1 MRKYLL
7 IGLLCIVSLLVI
19 GCGGAAPDEETEE
32 SPTAAPVA
40 TEAPVAEATEAP
52 EATEE
57 AQQEAMEEEEEAEE
71 QQAQTEQ
78 KQEEEQQAEG
88 ETSAAGQEY
97 SPELLAIAD
106 ELANGPG
113 AIFVGDL
120 NMLVGPAPTMEEG
133 DADGN
138 VPIDAL
144 EKHRYVYES
153 DYYRSVIEKA
163 KYTNPTQLTYDG
175 EPITIQNACV
185 NRAIVFCKIVDT
197 FLIDR
202 LMERTNGKLI
212 IESTSFPELGVAGP
226 DTLNL
231 VRDGTLD
238 MVNVLGPYV
247 AGDLP
252 QLEIQYLFGLYTE
265 RSQQFDATVQM
276 LPDIEQLLIDD
287 TGGYPINVNWHNG
300 DDIFLF
306 TKEPLYMPEDVL
318 GMKTRAFG
326 TSISDWI
333 RGMGGEPQFLAFAEV
348 YTALERGILEAGVT
362 GGDAGHS
369 QRWYE
374 VISYINGPLTSWPS
388 SHNVVN
394 KEIWE
399 EIPTDLQEIW
409 KEESAKLELE
419 ALRLGS
425 IQNELGLQKNI
436 DAGLEYIEFGPE
448 MRAISDTAV
457 LTEVV
462 PNWVDR
468 VGGPDAPF
476 VEVFNEAIAPIVGI
490 TIQADGTIVKN

>member
-1 MRKYLL
+1 MRKLILMVILGVLSVLL
-7 IGLLCIVSLLVI
+7 LA
-19 GCGGAAPDEETEE
+19 CGEAATSE
-32 SPTAAPVA
+32 PTATTAPVEA
-40 TEAPVAEATEAP
+40 PTEAPVPTVAPTEADEP
-52 EATEE
+52 EV
-57 AQQEAMEEEEEAEE
+57 ME
-71 QQAQTEQ
+71 
-78 KQEEEQQAEG
+78 
-88 ETSAAGQEY
+88 SEY
-97 SPELLAIAD
+97 SPELLAIAV

-120 NMLVGPAPTMEEG
+120 EQLVGPAPTEEEG

-138 VPIDAL
+138 VPLDAL
-144 EKHRYVYES
+144 EKHLYVYES
-153 DYYRSVIEKA
+153 DYYKSVMERA
-163 KYTNPTQLTYDG
+163 KFTDPTELVYDG
-175 EPITIQNACV
+175 EPIVIQNACV

-197 FLIDR
+197 FLLDR
-202 LMERTNGKLI
+202 LEARTNGKLV

-265 RSQQFDATVQM
+265 RSQQFDSTADM
-276 LPDIEQLLIDD
+276 LADIEALLIED

-306 TKEPLYMPEDVL
+306 TKEPLHMPEDVK

-333 RGMGGEPQFLAFAEV
+333 AGMGGEPQFVAFAEV

-399 EIPTDLQEIW
+399 AIPTDLQEIW
-409 KEESAKLELE
+409 KEEAAKMELE
-419 ALRLGS
+419 ALRLGA

-448 MRAISDTAV
+448 MRALSDTAV

-462 PNWVDR
+462 PNWIDR

-476 VEVFNEAIAPIVGI
+476 VEVFNRAISPIVGI
-490 TIQADGTIVKN
+490 TIEADGTITKE

>member
-1 MRKYLL
+1 M
-7 IGLLCIVSLLVI
+7 
-19 GCGGAAPDEETEE
+19 APGPY
-32 SPTAAPVA
+32 SWA
-40 TEAPVAEATEAP
+40 
-52 EATEE
+52 
-57 AQQEAMEEEEEAEE
+57 
-71 QQAQTEQ
+71 
-78 KQEEEQQAEG
+78 
-88 ETSAAGQEY
+88 TSACWSDRPQR
-97 SPELLAIAD
+97 P
-106 ELANGPG
+106 
-113 AIFVGDL
+113 
-120 NMLVGPAPTMEEG
+120 EEG

-138 VPIDAL
+138 VPLDAL
-144 EKHRYVYES
+144 EKHLYVYES
-153 DYYRSVIEKA
+153 DYYRNLLDRA
-163 KYTNPTQLTYDG
+163 KYTDPTPLEYDG
-175 EPITIQNACV
+175 EPIVIQNACV

-197 FLIDR
+197 FLVDR
-202 LMERTNGKLI
+202 LEERTNGKLL

-276 LPDIEQLLIDD
+276 LADIEQLLIDD

-306 TKEPLYMPEDVL
+306 TKEPLHMPEDVK

-333 RGMGGEPQFLAFAEV
+333 AGMGGEPQFLAFAEV

-399 EIPTDLQEIW
+399 SIPTDLQEIW
-409 KEESAKLELE
+409 KEESVKLELE
-419 ALRLGS
+419 ALRLGA

-448 MRAISDTAV
+448 MRAISDDAV
-457 LTEVV
+457 INNVV

-476 VEVFNEAIAPIVGI
+476 VGVFNEAIAPIVGI
-490 TIQADGTIVKN
+490 TIEADGTIIKQ

>member
-7 IGLLCIVSLLVI
+7 IGLLLIVSLLVI
-19 GCGGAAPDEETEE
+19 GCGGAAQDEVVEE

-40 TEAPVAEATEAP
+40 TEAPATEAPAAEATEAP
-52 EATEE
+52 AVQATE
-57 AQQEAMEEEEEAEE
+57 AP
-71 QQAQTEQ
+71 
-78 KQEEEQQAEG
+78 EEEQKAQTQQEQQ
-88 ETSAAGQEY
+88 EENKPEESADQMEQEF
-97 SPELLAIAD
+97 SPEVLAIAAD
-106 ELANGPG
+106 LANGPG
-113 AIFVGDL
+113 AIYVGDL
-120 NMLVGPAPTMEEG
+120 NDLVGPAPTPDEG

-138 VPIDAL
+138 VPLDAL
-144 EKHRYVYES
+144 EKHLYVYQS
-153 DYYRSVIEKA
+153 DYYRGLIERA
-163 KYTNPTQLTYDG
+163 KYTDPTQLTYDG
-175 EPITIQNACV
+175 EPIVVQNACV

-197 FLIDR
+197 FLIPR
-202 LMERTNGKLI
+202 LTERTNGKLI

-265 RSQQFDATVQM
+265 RSQQFDATVLM
-276 LPDIEQLLIDD
+276 LEDIEELLIKD

-306 TKEPLYMPEDVL
+306 TKEPLHMPVDVQ

-399 EIPTDLQEIW
+399 SIPTDLQDIW
-409 KEESAKLELE
+409 KEESVKLELE

-448 MRAISDTAV
+448 MRAVSDEAV
-457 LTEVV
+457 LNSVV

-476 VEVFNEAIAPIVGI
+476 VEVFNNAIAPVVGI
-490 TIQADGTIVKN
+490 TIESDGTIIKN

>member
-1 MRKYLL
+1 MRKYLFMM
-7 IGLLCIVSLLVI
+7 LLSIVGVLALA
-19 GCGGAAPDEETEE
+19 CGEAATSVPPTQA
-32 SPTAAPVA
+32 PTAVPPTNTAVPA
-40 TEAPVAEATEAP
+40 QTTEAPA
-52 EATEE
+52 
-57 AQQEAMEEEEEAEE
+57 
-71 QQAQTEQ
+71 
-78 KQEEEQQAEG
+78 QAEG
-88 ETSAAGQEY
+88 DYSA
-97 SPELLAIAD
+97 ELLAIAA
-106 ELANGPG
+106 ERANGPG

-120 NMLVGPAPTMEEG
+120 SMLVGPAPTPEEG

-138 VPIDAL
+138 VPLDAL
-144 EKHRYVYES
+144 EKHLYVYES
-153 DYYRSVIEKA
+153 DYYRNLLERA
-163 KYTNPTQLTYDG
+163 KFTDPTPLEYDG
-175 EPITIQNACV
+175 EPIVIQNACV

-197 FLIDR
+197 FLVDR
-202 LMERTNGKLI
+202 LTERTNGKLI

-226 DTLNL
+226 DTLEQ
-231 VRDGTLD
+231 VRQDTLD

-265 RSQQFDATVQM
+265 RSQQFEATVEM

-306 TKEPLYMPEDVL
+306 TKEPLHMPEDVV

-333 RGMGGEPQFLAFAEV
+333 AGMGGDPQFLAFAEV

-394 KEIWE
+394 KTVWAR
-399 EIPTDLQEIW
+399 IPTDLQEIW
-409 KEESAKLELE
+409 KEESVKMELE

-448 MRAISDTAV
+448 MRALSDNAV
-457 LTEVV
+457 ITEVV

-468 VGGPDAPF
+468 VGGPDAEF
-476 VEVFNEAIAPIVGI
+476 VGVFNEYIAPIVGI
-490 TIQADGTIVKN
+490 TVEADGTITSSR

>member
-1 MRKYLL
+1 MRKFLL
-7 IGLLCIVSLLVI
+7 MGLLGIVAMFILA
-19 GCGGAAPDEETEE
+19 CGSAATAVP
-32 SPTAAPVA
+32 PTATTAPTQPPTAVPPTNTPVPA
-40 TEAPVAEATEAP
+40 QASESTEAPAA
-52 EATEE
+52 
-57 AQQEAMEEEEEAEE
+57 
-71 QQAQTEQ
+71 
-78 KQEEEQQAEG
+78 AEG
-88 ETSAAGQEY
+88 DY
-97 SPELLAIAD
+97 SPGLLAIAA
-106 ELANGPG
+106 ERANGPG
-113 AIFVGDL
+113 AIYVGDL
-120 NMLVGPAPTMEEG
+120 NDLVGPAPTMEEG

-138 VPIDAL
+138 VPLDAL
-144 EKHRYVYES
+144 EKHLYVYDS
-153 DYYRSVIEKA
+153 DYYRSVIDRA
-163 KYTNPTQLTYDG
+163 KFTNPTALTYDG
-175 EPITIQNACV
+175 EPIVIQNACV

-197 FLIDR
+197 FMVPR
-202 LMERTNGKLI
+202 LTERTNGKLI

-226 DTLNL
+226 DTLEL

-265 RSQQFDATVQM
+265 RSQQYEATVTM

-306 TKEPLYMPEDVL
+306 TKKPLNMPEDVQ

-333 RGMGGEPQFLAFAEV
+333 GGMGGDPQFLAFAEV

-394 KEIWE
+394 KEVWE
-399 EIPTDLQEIW
+399 AIPTDLQEIW
-409 KEESAKLELE
+409 KEEAAKMELE

-448 MRAISDTAV
+448 MRALSDNAV
-457 LTEVV
+457 ITEVV

-468 VGGPDAPF
+468 VGGPDAHF
-476 VEVFNEAIAPIVGI
+476 VEVFNQNIAPVVGI
-490 TIQADGTIVKN
+490 TVEADGTITSSK

>member
-7 IGLLCIVSLLVI
+7 VALLCIVSLVVI
-19 GCGGAAPDEETEE
+19 GCGTAEETEQE
-32 SPTAAPVA
+32 AEA
-40 TEAPVAEATEAP
+40 TTPAQVATEAP
-52 EATEE
+52 EAEAEATAVPTEE
-57 AQQEAMEEEEEAEE
+57 AAQEATEQEDEPEQQQTQQQEQEEEAATEE
-71 QQAQTEQ
+71 ADTME
-78 KQEEEQQAEG
+78 
-88 ETSAAGQEY
+88 SEY
-97 SPELLAIAD
+97 SPELLAIAA
-106 ELANGPG
+106 ERANGPG

-120 NMLVGPAPTMEEG
+120 SQLVGPAPTPEEG

-138 VPIDAL
+138 VPLDAL

-153 DYYRSVIEKA
+153 DYYRNLIERA
-163 KYTNPTQLTYDG
+163 NFTNPTQLAYDG
-175 EPITIQNACV
+175 DPIVIQNACV

-197 FLIDR
+197 FLLER
-202 LMERTNGKLI
+202 LEERTNGRLI

-252 QLEIQYLFGLYTE
+252 QLEIQYLFGLYTD
-265 RSQQFDATVQM
+265 RSQQFDATASM
-276 LPDIEQLLIDD
+276 LADIEELLIED

-306 TKEPLYMPEDVL
+306 TKEPLNMPADVV

-399 EIPTDLQEIW
+399 GIPTDLQEIW
-409 KEESAKLELE
+409 KEESVKLELE

-448 MRAISDTAV
+448 MRALSDDAV
-457 LTEVV
+457 LNEVV

-476 VEVFNEAIAPIVGI
+476 VAVFNDAIAPIVGI
-490 TIQADGTIVKN
+490 TIEADGTIIKN

>member
-1 MRKYLL
+1 MRKLILMVILGVLSVLL
-7 IGLLCIVSLLVI
+7 LA
-19 GCGGAAPDEETEE
+19 CGEAATSE
-32 SPTAAPVA
+32 PTATTAPVEA
-40 TEAPVAEATEAP
+40 PTEAPAPTVAPTEADEP
-52 EATEE
+52 EV
-57 AQQEAMEEEEEAEE
+57 ME
-71 QQAQTEQ
+71 
-78 KQEEEQQAEG
+78 
-88 ETSAAGQEY
+88 SEY
-97 SPELLAIAD
+97 SPELLAIAA

-120 NMLVGPAPTMEEG
+120 EQLVGPAPTEEEG

-138 VPIDAL
+138 VPLDAL
-144 EKHRYVYES
+144 EKHLYVYES
-153 DYYRSVIEKA
+153 DYYKSVMERA
-163 KYTNPTQLTYDG
+163 KFTDPTELVYDG
-175 EPITIQNACV
+175 EPIVIQNACV

-197 FLIDR
+197 FLLDR
-202 LMERTNGKLI
+202 LEARTNGKLV

-265 RSQQFDATVQM
+265 RSQQFDSTADM
-276 LPDIEQLLIDD
+276 LADIEALLIED

-306 TKEPLYMPEDVL
+306 TKEPLHMPEDVK

-333 RGMGGEPQFLAFAEV
+333 AGMGGEPQFVAFAEV

-399 EIPTDLQEIW
+399 AIPTDLQEIW
-409 KEESAKLELE
+409 KEEAAKMELE
-419 ALRLGS
+419 ALRLGA

-448 MRAISDTAV
+448 MRALSDTAV

-462 PNWVDR
+462 PNWIDR

-476 VEVFNEAIAPIVGI
+476 VEVFNRAISPIVGI
-490 TIQADGTIVKN
+490 TIEADGTITKE

>member
-1 MRKYLL
+1 MRKFLFMGLLGIVALL
-7 IGLLCIVSLLVI
+7 ILA
-19 GCGGAAPDEETEE
+19 CGEAATPVPATVAPTEP
-32 SPTAAPVA
+32 PTATTAPTQTMVA
-40 TEAPVAEATEAP
+40 TEAPSPMT
-52 EATEE
+52 
-57 AQQEAMEEEEEAEE
+57 
-71 QQAQTEQ
+71 
-78 KQEEEQQAEG
+78 G
-88 ETSAAGQEY
+88 DY
-97 SPELLAIAD
+97 SPELLAIAA
-106 ELANGPG
+106 ERTNGPG
-113 AIFVGDL
+113 AFFVGDI
-120 NMLVGPAPTMEEG
+120 NDLVGPAPTPEEG
-133 DADGN
+133 DAEGN
-138 VPIDAL
+138 VPLDAL
-144 EKHRYVYES
+144 EKHLYVYES
-153 DYYRSVIEKA
+153 DYYRSVIDRA
-163 KYTNPTQLTYDG
+163 RFTDPTPLTSQLD
-175 EPITIQNACV
+175 EPIVIQNACV

-197 FLIDR
+197 FMVPR
-202 LMERTNGKLI
+202 LTERTNGMLI

-226 DTLNL
+226 DTLGL

-265 RSQQFDATVQM
+265 RSQQFEATVKM
-276 LPDIEQLLIDD
+276 LPEIEQLLIDD

-306 TKEPLYMPEDVL
+306 TKEPLNVPEDVE

-333 RGMGGEPQFLAFAEV
+333 GGMGGDPQFLAFAEV

-374 VISYINGPLTSWPS
+374 VINYINGPLTSWPS
-388 SHNVVN
+388 SHNVIN
-394 KEIWE
+394 E
-399 EIPTDLQEIW
+399 EVWKSIPNDLQEIF
-409 KEESAKLELE
+409 KEEAAKMELE

-448 MRAISDTAV
+448 MRALSDNAV
-457 LTEVV
+457 MTEVL

-476 VEVFNEAIAPIVGI
+476 VGVFNEAIAPVVGI
-490 TIQADGTIVKN
+490 TIEADGTITRSQ

>member
-1 MRKYLL
+1 MRKFFLMVIL
-7 IGLLCIVSLLVI
+7 GMLGLLLLA
-19 GCGGAAPDEETEE
+19 CGEAATPD
-32 SPTAAPVA
+32 PTATTAPVA
-40 TEAPVAEATEAP
+40 APTEAPTVAPTVGP
-52 EATEE
+52 T
-57 AQQEAMEEEEEAEE
+57 EAMEEEATEEP
-71 QQAQTEQ
+71 QMM
-78 KQEEEQQAEG
+78 EG
-88 ETSAAGQEY
+88 DY
-97 SPELLAIAD
+97 SPELLAIAAD
-106 ELANGPG
+106 LANGPG

-120 NMLVGPAPTMEEG
+120 GMLVGPAPTPDEG

-138 VPIDAL
+138 VPLDAL
-144 EKHRYVYES
+144 EKHLYVYES
-153 DYYRSVIEKA
+153 DYYRNLLDRA
-163 KYTNPTQLTYDG
+163 RYTDPTPLEYDG
-175 EPITIQNACV
+175 EPIVIQNACV
-185 NRAIVFCKIVDT
+185 NRAIVFCKIVDS
-197 FLIDR
+197 FLVDR
-202 LMERTNGKLI
+202 LAERTNGKLI

-252 QLEIQYLFGLYTE
+252 QLEIQYLFGVYTE
-265 RSQQFDATVQM
+265 RSQQFDATVEM
-276 LPDIEQLLIDD
+276 LPDIEELLIAD

-306 TKEPLYMPEDVL
+306 TKEPLHMPEDVV

-333 RGMGGEPQFLAFAEV
+333 AGMGGEPQFLAFAEV

-399 EIPTDLQEIW
+399 AIPTDLQEIW
-409 KEESAKLELE
+409 KEESVKLELE

-448 MRAISDTAV
+448 MRALSDEAV
-457 LTEVV
+457 INNVV

-476 VEVFNEAIAPIVGI
+476 VEVFNDAIAPIVGI
-490 TIQADGTIVKN
+490 TIEADGTIIKE

>member
-1 MRKYLL
+1 M
-7 IGLLCIVSLLVI
+7 
-19 GCGGAAPDEETEE
+19 A
-32 SPTAAPVA
+32 SP
-40 TEAPVAEATEAP
+40 
-52 EATEE
+52 
-57 AQQEAMEEEEEAEE
+57 
-71 QQAQTEQ
+71 
-78 KQEEEQQAEG
+78 
-88 ETSAAGQEY
+88 
-97 SPELLAIAD
+97 
-106 ELANGPG
+106 
-113 AIFVGDL
+113 
-120 NMLVGPAPTMEEG
+120 
-133 DADGN
+133 
-138 VPIDAL
+138 
-144 EKHRYVYES
+144 
-153 DYYRSVIEKA
+153 SV
-163 KYTNPTQLTYDG
+163 
-175 EPITIQNACV
+175 IQNACV

-197 FLIDR
+197 FLVDR
-202 LMERTNGKLI
+202 LEERTNGKLI

-276 LPDIEQLLIDD
+276 LADIEQLLIDD

-306 TKEPLYMPEDVL
+306 TKEPLHMPEDVK

-333 RGMGGEPQFLAFAEV
+333 AGMGGEPQFLAFAEV

-399 EIPTDLQEIW
+399 SIPTDLQEIW
-409 KEESAKLELE
+409 KEESVKLELE
-419 ALRLGS
+419 ALRLGA

-448 MRAISDTAV
+448 MRAISDDAV
-457 LTEVV
+457 INNVV

-476 VEVFNEAIAPIVGI
+476 VGVFNEAIAPIVGI
-490 TIQADGTIVKN
+490 TIEADGTIIKE

>member
-1 MRKYLL
+1 MESKGEMRTYLAM
-7 IGLLCIVSLLVI
+7 SLLGIVALFI
-19 GCGGAAPDEETEE
+19 IACGGAATAVPPTNTPA
-32 SPTAAPVA
+32 PTAAPTAVPP
-40 TEAPVAEATEAP
+40 TEAPTATTALEATEAP
-52 EATEE
+52 E
-57 AQQEAMEEEEEAEE
+57 QME
-71 QQAQTEQ
+71 
-78 KQEEEQQAEG
+78 G
-88 ETSAAGQEY
+88 DY
-97 SPELLAIAD
+97 SPELLAIAA
-106 ELANGPG
+106 ERANGPG

-120 NMLVGPAPTMEEG
+120 NDLVGPAPTMEEG
-133 DADGN
+133 DSEGS
-138 VPIDAL
+138 VPLWAL
-144 EKHRYVYES
+144 EEHRYVYES
-153 DYYRSVIEKA
+153 DYYRSLIERA
-163 KYTNPTQLTYDG
+163 KFTNPTEMTYDG
-175 EPITIQNACV
+175 DPIIIQNACV

-197 FLIDR
+197 FLVPR
-202 LMERTNGKLI
+202 LTERTNGKLI

-226 DTLNL
+226 DTLEQ
-231 VRDGTLD
+231 VREETLD

-265 RSQQFDATVQM
+265 RSQQFDATVEM
-276 LPDIEQLLIDD
+276 LPAIEQLLIDD

-306 TKEPLYMPEDVL
+306 TKEPLNTPEDVV

-333 RGMGGEPQFLAFAEV
+333 AGMGGDPQFLAFAEV

-374 VISYINGPLTSWPS
+374 VINYINGPLTSWPS

-394 KEIWE
+394 KTVWAR
-399 EIPTDLQEIW
+399 IPTDLQEIW
-409 KEESAKLELE
+409 KEESVKMELE
-419 ALRLGS
+419 ALRLGA

-448 MRAISDTAV
+448 MRALSDNAV
-457 LTEVV
+457 ITEVV

-476 VEVFNEAIAPIVGI
+476 VGVFNRAIAPIVGI
-490 TIQADGTIVKN
+490 TIEADGTITSTK

>member
-1 MRKYLL
+1 MRKFLL
-7 IGLLCIVSLLVI
+7 MALLGIVGLFVLA
-19 GCGGAAPDEETEE
+19 CGEAATPVPPTATTAP
-32 SPTAAPVA
+32 PTAAPTEPPTAAPTQATA
-40 TEAPVAEATEAP
+40 TEAP
-52 EATEE
+52 
-57 AQQEAMEEEEEAEE
+57 AQME
-71 QQAQTEQ
+71 
-78 KQEEEQQAEG
+78 G
-88 ETSAAGQEY
+88 DY
-97 SPELLAIAD
+97 SPELLAVAA
-106 ELANGPG
+106 ERANGPG
-113 AIFVGDL
+113 AIYVGDL
-120 NMLVGPAPTMEEG
+120 NDLVGPAPTMEEG
-133 DADGN
+133 DAEGN
-138 VPIDAL
+138 VPLWAL
-144 EKHRYVYES
+144 EEHRYVYES
-153 DYYRSVIEKA
+153 DYYRSLIERA
-163 KYTNPTQLTYDG
+163 KFTNPTEMTYTGD
-175 EPITIQNACV
+175 PIVIQNACV

-197 FLIDR
+197 FLVPR
-202 LMERTNGKLI
+202 LTERTNGKLI

-226 DTLNL
+226 DTLEQ
-231 VRDGTLD
+231 VREDTLD

-265 RSQQFDATVQM
+265 RSQQFEATVEM

-306 TKEPLYMPEDVL
+306 TKEPLHMPADVE

-333 RGMGGEPQFLAFAEV
+333 AGMGGDPQFLAFAEV

-374 VISYINGPLTSWPS
+374 VINYINGPLTSWPS

-394 KEIWE
+394 KTVWAG
-399 EIPTDLQEIW
+399 IPTDLQEIW
-409 KEESAKLELE
+409 KEESVKLELE
-419 ALRLGS
+419 ALRLGA

-448 MRAISDTAV
+448 MRALSDDAV
-457 LTEVV
+457 ITEVV
-462 PNWVDR
+462 PNWVGR

-476 VEVFNEAIAPIVGI
+476 VGVFNRAIAPVVGI
-490 TIQADGTIVKN
+490 TIEADGTITSSK

>member
-1 MRKYLL
+1 MRTLSL
-7 IGLLCIVSLLVI
+7 MVLLVI
-19 GCGGAAPDEETEE
+19 VATFALACGEAATSAPPTATTAPIAAP
-32 SPTAAPVA
+32 
-40 TEAPVAEATEAP
+40 TEAPTVAPTQAPATGAP
-52 EATEE
+52 
-57 AQQEAMEEEEEAEE
+57 AQME
-71 QQAQTEQ
+71 
-78 KQEEEQQAEG
+78 G
-88 ETSAAGQEY
+88 DY
-97 SPELLAIAD
+97 SPELLAIAA
-106 ELANGPG
+106 ERANKSG
-113 AIFVGDL
+113 AIYVGDL
-120 NMLVGPAPTMEEG
+120 SMLVGPAPTPEEG

-138 VPIDAL
+138 VPLDAL
-144 EKHRYVYES
+144 EKHLYVYDS
-153 DYYRSVIEKA
+153 DYYQSVLERA
-163 KYTNPTQLTYDG
+163 KFTDPTPLTYDG
-175 EPITIQNACV
+175 EPFVIQNACV
-185 NRAIVFCKIVDT
+185 NRSIVFCKIVDT

-202 LMERTNGKLI
+202 LTERTNGKLV

-265 RSQQFDATVQM
+265 RSQQFDATATM

-306 TKEPLYMPEDVL
+306 TKEPLNLPEDVV

-333 RGMGGEPQFLAFAEV
+333 AGMGGEPQFVAFSEV

-374 VISYINGPLTSWPS
+374 VISYINGPLSSWPS

-394 KEIWE
+394 QEVWE
-399 EIPTDLQEIW
+399 SIPTDLQEIW
-409 KEESAKLELE
+409 KEESAKMELE

-436 DAGLEYIEFGPE
+436 DAGLTYIEFGPE
-448 MRAISDTAV
+448 MRALSDNAV
-457 LTEVV
+457 LTQVV

-476 VEVFNEAIAPIVGI
+476 VEVFNNAIAPVVGI
-490 TIQADGTIVKN
+490 TIEADGTLIKN

>member
-1 MRKYLL
+1 MRKFFFM
-7 IGLLCIVSLLVI
+7 GLLGIVAIFMLA
-19 GCGGAAPDEETEE
+19 CGEAATPVP
-32 SPTAAPVA
+32 PTATTAPTQPPTAVPPTNTPAAAA
-40 TEAPVAEATEAP
+40 TETP
-52 EATEE
+52 
-57 AQQEAMEEEEEAEE
+57 
-71 QQAQTEQ
+71 
-78 KQEEEQQAEG
+78 
-88 ETSAAGQEY
+88 GQMTGDY
-97 SPELLAIAD
+97 SPELLAIAA

-113 AIFVGDL
+113 AFFVGDL
-120 NMLVGPAPTMEEG
+120 DDLVGPAPTMEEG
-133 DADGN
+133 DAEGN
-138 VPIDAL
+138 VPLDAL
-144 EKHRYVYES
+144 EKHLYVYES
-153 DYYRSVIEKA
+153 DYYRSIIDRA
-163 KYTNPTQLTYDG
+163 KFTNPTELTYAG
-175 EPITIQNACV
+175 EPIVIQNACV

-197 FLIDR
+197 FMVPR
-202 LMERTNGKLI
+202 LTERTNGKLI

-226 DTLNL
+226 DTLEL

-265 RSQQFDATVQM
+265 RSQQYEATVTM

-306 TKEPLYMPEDVL
+306 TKEPLHMPEDVT

-333 RGMGGEPQFLAFAEV
+333 RGMGGDPQFLAFAEV

-399 EIPTDLQEIW
+399 AIPTDLQEIW
-409 KEESAKLELE
+409 KEEAAKLELE

-448 MRAISDTAV
+448 MRALSDNAV
-457 LTEVV
+457 ITEVV

-476 VEVFNEAIAPIVGI
+476 VDVFNQNIAPVVGI
-490 TIQADGTIVKN
+490 TVEADGTITSTK

>member
-1 MRKYLL
+1 MRTLSL
-7 IGLLCIVSLLVI
+7 MVLLVI
-19 GCGGAAPDEETEE
+19 VATFALACGEAATSAPPTATTAPIAAPTEA
-32 SPTAAPVA
+32 PTIAPTEAPA
-40 TEAPVAEATEAP
+40 TEAP
-52 EATEE
+52 
-57 AQQEAMEEEEEAEE
+57 AQME
-71 QQAQTEQ
+71 
-78 KQEEEQQAEG
+78 G
-88 ETSAAGQEY
+88 DY
-97 SPELLAIAD
+97 SPELLAIAA
-106 ELANGPG
+106 ERANKSG
-113 AIFVGDL
+113 AIYVGDL
-120 NMLVGPAPTMEEG
+120 SMLVGPAPTPEEG

-138 VPIDAL
+138 VPLDAL
-144 EKHRYVYES
+144 EKHLYVYDS
-153 DYYRSVIEKA
+153 DYYQSVLERA
-163 KYTNPTQLTYDG
+163 KFTDPTPLTYDG
-175 EPITIQNACV
+175 EPFVIQNACV
-185 NRAIVFCKIVDT
+185 NRSIVFCKIVDT

-202 LMERTNGKLI
+202 LTERTNGKLV

-265 RSQQFDATVQM
+265 RSQQFDATATM

-306 TKEPLYMPEDVL
+306 TKEPLNLPEDVV

-333 RGMGGEPQFLAFAEV
+333 AGMGGEPQFVAFSEV

-374 VISYINGPLTSWPS
+374 VISYINGPLSSWPS

-394 KEIWE
+394 QEVWE
-399 EIPTDLQEIW
+399 SIPTDLQEIW
-409 KEESAKLELE
+409 KEESAKMELE

-436 DAGLEYIEFGPE
+436 DAGLTYIEFGPE
-448 MRAISDTAV
+448 MRALSDNAV
-457 LTEVV
+457 LTQVV

-476 VEVFNEAIAPIVGI
+476 VEVFNNAIAPVVGI
-490 TIQADGTIVKN
+490 TIEADGTLIKN